1 MTASS
6 APRRAPRSIWG
17 RIPRPILIGL
27 IVIGVVVLLVAA
39 CQLRPKP
46 PPIPYRTANVER
58 GSITKAVSASGTLQA
73 LITVDVGSQISGQIS
88 QVKADYNDHV
98 KRGQVMAV
106 IDPQTFQSRVAQETA
121 DVAAAEAGAR
131 QAEAQAANA
140 KADFARKKELVAK
153 GVYSPSVLDLAQSTW
168 LNADAAVAASKARV
182 GQVKAL
188 LNSNKVDL
196 ARTTIVAPIDGVVV
210 DRKINPGQTVAASF
224 TAPVLFTIAQD
235 LSKLQ
240 VKISVDEADVG
251 LVREGQTVKFS
262 VDAFPDDSFTG
273 VVTQVRKQPTTEQ
286 NVVAYT
292 VIAVADNPQMKLLP
306 GMTANADIVIDVHPN
321 VLKVPAAAL
330 RWKPPPPPTRPGRPG
345 GGPAGPPGFQG
356 PQKAPEGPTRVNG
369 MRIGAV
375 YVLRAGKPVKVPVRV
390 GASDGTSTEIVGA
403 VKAGDAV
410 VLGGG
415 PKGPP
420 RGEIRIG
427 TG

>member
-1 MTASS
+1 VLVAL
-6 APRRAPRSIWG
+6 G
-17 RIPRPILIGL
+17 VIGL
-27 IVIGVVVLLVAA
+27 LAALLYG
-39 CQLRPKP
+39 CQLMKPKGP
-46 PPIPYRTANVER
+46 LVPYRTAAVER

-88 QVKADYNDHV
+88 EVKADYNDRV
-98 KRGQVMAV
+98 KRGQVMAI

-140 KADFARKKELVAK
+140 KADFERKKDLVAK
-153 GVYSPSVLDLAQSTW
+153 GVYSPSVLDLAQATW
-168 LNADAAVAASKARV
+168 LNADAATAAARARV
-182 GQVKAL
+182 GQVKAIL
-188 LNSNKVDL
+188 AANRVDL
-196 ARTTIVAPIDGVVV
+196 ERTTIVAPIDGVVV

-262 VDAFPDDSFTG
+262 VDAFPDDSFVG

-292 VIAVADNPQMKLLP
+292 VIAEADNPQMKLLP

-321 VLKVPAAAL
+321 VLKAPAAAL
-330 RWKPPPPPTRPGRPG
+330 RWKPPPPPTRPGAPG
-345 GGPAGPPGFQG
+345 GGPPGPPGFQG
-356 PQKAPEGPTRVNG
+356 PQRAPEGPMRVNG
-369 MRIGAV
+369 MKVGSV
-375 YVLRAGKPVKVPVRV
+375 YVLRAGKPVKVSVRV

-403 VKAGDAV
+403 VKAGDPV
-410 VLGGG
+410 ILGGG
-415 PKGPP
+415 PKNPFGSGA
-420 RGEIRIG
+420 RIAIG
-427 TG
+427 TGGG

>member
-1 MTASS
+1 MAVSS
-6 APRRAPRSIWG
+6 VARRRLRLPRWLQITLG
-17 RIPRPILIGL
+17 VTGL
-27 IVIGVVVLLVAA
+27 VVLLVFA
-39 CQLRPKP
+39 CQMRPKP
-46 PPIPYRTANVER
+46 PVAPYRTAVVER
-58 GSITKAVSASGTLQA
+58 GSVTKSVSASGTLQA

-88 QVKADYNDHV
+88 QVRADYNDRV
-98 KRGQVMAV
+98 KKGQVLAV

-131 QAEAQAANA
+131 QAEAQAVNA
-140 KADFARKKELVAK
+140 RADFARKKELVAK
-153 GVYSPSVLDLAQSTW
+153 GVYSPSVLDLAQATA

-182 GQVKAL
+182 GQVKAIL
-188 LNSNKVDL
+188 AANRVDL
-196 ARTTIVAPIDGVVV
+196 DRTTIVAPIDGVVV
-210 DRKINPGQTVAASF
+210 DRKINQGQTVAASF

-262 VDAFPDDSFTG
+262 VDAFPDDSFAG
-273 VVTQVRKQPTTEQ
+273 VVSQVRKQPTTEQ

-330 RWKPPPPPTRPGRPG
+330 RWKPPPPPTRPGGPG
-345 GGPAGPPGFQG
+345 GGPPGPPGFQG

-369 MRIGAV
+369 MKVGSV
-375 YVLRAGKPVKVPVRV
+375 YVLLAGKPAKVPVRV

-403 VKAGDAV
+403 VKAGDQV
-410 VLGGG
+410 ILGGG
-415 PKGPP
+415 PKNPFGS
-420 RGEIRIG
+420 GAQIRIG
-427 TG
+427 AGG